1 MRKMLRA
8 VFAFLIFLTPAQ
20 ALDLPRDY
28 VRGTT
33 GQFTQGGL
41 VVLALTKGTKAT
53 LNGEALAVV
62 NGHTLIG
69 FGRDAKLSQSLQFE
83 RQGKSVTVPIKLKKR
98 AYDIQRID
106 GLPPAMVNPPE
117 EALPRIIRGGKLKR
131 AARAIDSRRADF
143 TEDFIWPVKGRI
155 SGVYGSQRFY
165 NGEPRRPHF
174 GIDIAAPRGT
184 EVIAPAPGRVTLAEP
199 DMYFEGGLIFIDHG
213 LKLTSAYMHLDT
225 LRVKPGDEVRTGD
238 VIATVGSTGR
248 STGPHLDWRMF
259 WRGQRIDPALVVT
272 GALEPLQ

>member
-1 MRKMLRA
+1 MQKMRRA
-8 VFAFLIFLTPAQ
+8 IFAFLISLTPAS

-28 VRGTT
+28 VRGST

-41 VVLALTKGTKAT
+41 VVLALTKGTKVT

-62 NGHTLIG
+62 NDHTLVG
-69 FGRDAKLSQSLQFE
+69 FGRDAKLSHSLQFE
-83 RQGKSVTVPIKLKKR
+83 RQGKTVTVPIRLQKR
-98 AYDIQRID
+98 AYNIQRID

-143 TEDFIWPVKGRI
+143 IEDFVWPVKGRI

-184 EVIAPAPGRVTLAEP
+184 KVIAPAPGKVTLAEP

-225 LRVKPGDEVRTGD
+225 LQVKPGDEVKTGD

-259 WRGQRIDPALVVT
+259 WRGERIDPALVVT

>member
-1 MRKMLRA
+1 MLRP
-8 VFAFLIFLTPAQ
+8 VFAFLIFLTPSQ

-62 NGHTLIG
+62 NNHTLIG
-69 FGRDAKLSQSLQFE
+69 FGRDAKLSQSLHFE
-83 RQGKSVTVPIKLKKR
+83 RQGKSVTVPIRLKKR
-98 AYDIQRID
+98 AYNIQRID

-131 AARAIDSRRADF
+131 AARAIDSRRSDF

-184 EVIAPAPGRVTLAEP
+184 EVVAPAPGKVTLAEP

-225 LRVKPGDEVRTGD
+225 LKVKLGDEVKTGD

-259 WRGQRIDPALVVT
+259 WRGQRIDPALVAT
-272 GALEPLQ
+272 GAIEPLQ

>member
-8 VFAFLIFLTPAQ
+8 VFVFLIFLTPAQ
-20 ALDLPRDY
+20 ALDLPGDY

-41 VVLALTKGTKAT
+41 VVLALTKGTKAS

-62 NGHTLIG
+62 NEHTLIG

-83 RQGKSVTVPIKLKKR
+83 RQGKSLTVPIKLKKR
-98 AYDIQRID
+98 EYNIQRID

-184 EVIAPAPGRVTLAEP
+184 EVVAPAPGKVTLAEP

>member
-1 MRKMLRA
+1 MQRMLKT
-8 VFAFLIFLTPAQ
+8 VFAFLISLTPAW

-28 VRGTT
+28 VRGST

-41 VVLALTKGTKAT
+41 VVLALTRGTKAK

-62 NGHTLIG
+62 DGHTLVG
-69 FGRDAKLSQSLQFE
+69 FGRDAKLNQSLQFE
-83 RQGKSVTVPIKLKKR
+83 RHGKTVNVPIKLKKR
-98 AYDIQRID
+98 TYNIQRID

-143 TEDFIWPVKGRI
+143 TEDFVWPVKGRI

-184 EVIAPAPGRVTLAEP
+184 TVIAPAPGKVTLAEP

-225 LRVKPGDEVRTGD
+225 LQVKPGDEVKTGD

-259 WRGQRIDPALVVT
+259 WRGERIDPALVVT

>member
-8 VFAFLIFLTPAQ
+8 GFAFLIFLTPSQ

-69 FGRDAKLSQSLQFE
+69 FGRDAKLSYSLHFE
-83 RQGKSVTVPIKLKKR
+83 RQGKSVTVPIRLKKR
-98 AYDIQRID
+98 VYNIQRIE

-143 TEDFIWPVKGRI
+143 TEEFIWPVKGRI

-184 EVIAPAPGRVTLAEP
+184 EVVAPAPGKVTLAEP

-225 LRVKPGDEVRTGD
+225 LKVKLGDEVKTGD

-259 WRGQRIDPALVVT
+259 WRGQRIDPALVAT
-272 GALEPLQ
+272 GAIEPLQ

>member
-1 MRKMLRA
+1 MPKMLRA
-8 VFAFLIFLTPAQ
+8 ALAFLFFVAPVQ
-20 ALDLPRDY
+20 ALELPDAY
-28 VRGTT
+28 VHGAT

-41 VVLALTKGTKAT
+41 VVLALKKNTQVM
-53 LNGEALAVV
+53 LNGTALPVV

-69 FGRDAKLSQSLQFE
+69 FGRDAKLTQSLRFE
-83 RQGKSVTVPIKLKKR
+83 RKGESVTVPINLRKR
-98 AYDIQRID
+98 SYNIQRID
-106 GLPPAMVNPPE
+106 GLPPAMVTPPE

-143 TEDFIWPVKGRI
+143 TEDFVWPVKGRI

-184 EVIAPAPGRVTLAEP
+184 KVYAPAPGKVTLAEP

-213 LKLTSAYMHLDT
+213 LKLTSAYMHLDS
-225 LRVKPGDEVRTGD
+225 LNVKPGDEVKAGD

-259 WRGQRIDPALVVT
+259 WRGERIDPALVVT
-272 GALEPLQ
+272 GALQPLQ